1 VPCTLILC
9 DDYCIL
15 RGKHTAKKWNANK
28 FECFAKKKEK
38 YLQRKNS
45 WREKIRFIN
54 QQFKALWS
62 FNLLCVYENINIVSK
77 IIV

>member
-28 FECFAKKKEK
+28 FECFAKKKRKIFAEK
-38 YLQRKNS
+38 KLMERKNS
-45 WREKIRFIN
+45 IYKS
-54 QQFKALWS
+54 A
-62 FNLLCVYENINIVSK
+62 V
-77 IIV
+77 